1 VLNLLDNAAKYS
13 GTSRHIAVR
22 LAERDPDVAIEVEDH
37 GVGIA
42 PADQPRIFDRFYR
55 GRDATGPAGYGL
67 GLFMVRHIMAAH
79 GGRIEVESV
88 PGRGSVFRLLLPRA
102 AA

>member
-1 VLNLLDNAAKYS
+1 
-13 GTSRHIAVR
+13 
-22 LAERDPDVAIEVEDH
+22 VAIEVEDH

-55 GRDATGPAGYGL
+55 GRDAAHPPGYGL
-67 GLFMVRHIMAAH
+67 GLFMVRHIVEAH
-79 GGRIEVESV
+79 CGRIEVDSE
-88 PGRGSVFRLLLPRA
+88 PGRGSVFRVLLPRA